1 MGRRRPSVQTV
12 HEEGT
17 EELIRCGQGPHGFRV
32 LDDFIMDASETTFF
46 DGDGNEIRTLVHFT
60 FQDRFYNSRTGVEAT
75 GTSHNTVELT
85 PEEKENW
92 SAGQH
97 YISTV
102 PGEGLVFLEAGVL
115 RFDNLGNLVIEG
127 GSHPTL
133 ADESTLSDREREM
146 LVNLCEV
153 LAGT

>member
-1 MGRRRPSVQTV
+1 MPQRTQRVKTF
-12 HEEGT
+12 HEEVIG
-17 EELIRCGQGPHGFRV
+17 EELTDCGDFKV
-32 LDDFIMDASETTFF
+32 LDDFVLDGRAITFF
-46 DGDGNEIRTLVHFT
+46 DRNGNEDRAIVHLT

-97 YISTV
+97 YFSTV
-102 PGEGLVFLEAGVL
+102 PGVGLVFMDVGTIRYDEAG
-115 RFDNLGNLVIEG
+115 NLIFEG
-127 GSHPTL
+127 GHHPIL
-133 ADESTLSDREREM
+133 SDVGTLSLSEREREL
-146 LVNLCEV
+146 LVNLCEA